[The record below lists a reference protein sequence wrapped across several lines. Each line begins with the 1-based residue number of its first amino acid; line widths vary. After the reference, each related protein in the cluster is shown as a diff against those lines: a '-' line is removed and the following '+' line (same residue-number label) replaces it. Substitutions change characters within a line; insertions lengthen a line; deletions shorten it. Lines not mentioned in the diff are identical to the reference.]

1 MNLNDL
7 ETILN
12 RIRKKPKS
20 TLLILTILVLI
31 IVVGSTLTSYLEEK
45 GKQLASSQSQE
56 IERQEKSGLIFS
68 RITLPSKNIYWEKV
82 SRNKPNGFDELFVS
96 MNETEV
102 LKRECPGYFLS
113 EMWCKE
119 SELFFSQVDLQ
130 DEAIDP
136 SFDIV
141 VENKSETPV
150 TLLAVGVEIVHAFHE
165 TYSFGEWESTKVV
178 IEGKYEVQMPS
189 PPMSVKLENGD
200 IVDVGKVRAQKKIDL
215 EMSLADMRI
224 ESLLQVTYWE
234 WEGLPIFTEKELL
247 DPIYMKPNTP
257 YRYLMALKQYKNMP
271 NNVVLRFWIKTSEGM
286 QKSSHVYL
294 LAI

>member
-1 MNLNDL
+1 MNLTDL
-7 ETILN
+7 EIILN
-12 RIRKKPKS
+12 RIKNKPRKA
-20 TLLILTILVLI
+20 LLILTILVLI
-31 IVVGSTLTSYLEEK
+31 TGVSSTLTSYLEEK
-45 GKQLASSQSQE
+45 GRLLANTQK
-56 IERQEKSGLIFS
+56 IERQEKLGLIFS
-68 RITLPSKNIYWEKV
+68 RIKLSSKNKYWEKV
-82 SRNKPNGFDELFVS
+82 SRNKPNGFDEMFVS
-96 MNETEV
+96 KNEKNV
-102 LKRECPGYFLS
+102 SKRECPGYFLS

-119 SELFFSQVDLQ
+119 SELFFSQIDLQ

-189 PPMSVKLENGD
+189 PPMSVKLESGD
-200 IVDVGKVRAQKKIDL
+200 IVDVGKVRAQNKIDF
-215 EMSLADMRI
+215 EMSLVGMRI
-224 ESLLQVTYWE
+224 ESLLQVDYWE
-234 WEGLPIFTEKELL
+234 WEGLPIFTEKELP
-247 DPIYMKPNTP
+247 DPIYMQPNTP

-271 NNVVLRFWIKTSEGM
+271 NNVVLRFWMKTSEGM